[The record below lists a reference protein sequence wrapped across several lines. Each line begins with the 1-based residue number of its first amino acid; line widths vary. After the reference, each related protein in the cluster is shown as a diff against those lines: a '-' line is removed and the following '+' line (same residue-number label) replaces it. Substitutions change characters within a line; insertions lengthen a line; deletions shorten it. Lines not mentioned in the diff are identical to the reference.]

1 MHRCQSDSSLL
12 IMQRQPR
19 GFEKCHP
26 SQSQT
31 FSMSQDPF
39 PCAFDPMDSNT
50 WDNLETQDS
59 QEFYCPDAQP
69 LPLGAKGPNPFPF
82 PTTESDSESET
93 YSEYPEPEV
102 RTDPSENTVH
112 LSDLKNLRNVLGTLS
127 NYNGGQLGQH
137 LKDYRGLLI
146 MPLHAVSIMRI
157 PHGRHVGNPPILIY
171 FPRKPLDRYPHL
183 ENFNESIGMVYPN

>member
-1 MHRCQSDSSLL
+1 MQRCQSDSSLL

-19 GFEKCHP
+19 GFEKC
-26 SQSQT
+26 SQSQG
-31 FSMSQDPF
+31 FQIPSSQEPF
-39 PCAFDPMDSNT
+39 PCAFDPMDSDT
-50 WDNLETQDS
+50 WDNIGTQDS
-59 QEFYCPDAQP
+59 QAFYYPDAQP
-69 LPLGAKGPNPFPF
+69 LPPGARGPNFFPA
-82 PTTESDSESET
+82 TESDSESET

-102 RTDPSENTVH
+102 RTDPTENTVH
-112 LSDLKNLRNVLGTLS
+112 LTDLKNLREVLGTLS

-171 FPRKPLDRYPHL
+171 FPKKALDRYPHL